1 MKKLFFIIIVLSIM
15 LFITDNPIKINDKR
29 KKQELISE
37 KRAIYLSYIELEKYI
52 KKSETESKEN
62 INKIINNIK
71 NNNFNMLL
79 LHVRSF
85 SDSIYPSKYF
95 PWSLK
100 VSSEEGIDPGYDILD
115 YFIKIAHKNN
125 IEVHAWINPY
135 RIRNNNDISNIS
147 KSSIAYSWLNTNNIE
162 VSDKGIYYNP
172 ASSEVIDLV
181 VNGVKELVYNY
192 DIDGIHLDDYFYNSD
207 TIDIDNY
214 NEYKKNNNISLKD
227 YRLMK
232 VNELIEKI
240 HKITKSKNILFGIAP
255 DANIDNNYNKNYADV
270 YKWGSSSKYVDYLM
284 PQLYYGFYNESKP
297 FYKTLKEWNN
307 VVKKSNVKLMPAL
320 SLYKSGNIDEFAK
333 SGKEEW
339 INNDNILMRQII
351 VSRNIKSVIG
361 FSIFRY
367 DSMFDSDLTDKTVL
381 NEINNIKKIIKD

>member
-1 MKKLFFIIIVLSIM
+1 MKKLFLIIIM
-15 LFITDNPIKINDKR
+15 LFIILFVVNKPVKVV
-29 KKQELISE
+29 KKEQTNE
-37 KRAIYLSYIELEKYI
+37 KRAIYISYIELEKYI
-52 KKSETESKEN
+52 KKSESESKHN
-62 INKIINNIK
+62 IKKMIENIK
-71 NNNFNMLL
+71 NNGFNMILL
-79 LHVRSF
+79 QVRSF

-100 VSSEEGIDPGYDILD
+100 VSNEEGISPGYDILD
-115 YFIKIAHKNN
+115 YFIKKAHKNK
-125 IEVHAWINPY
+125 IEIHAWINPY
-135 RIRNNNDISNIS
+135 RIRNNNDTSNIS
-147 KSSIAYSWLNTNNIE
+147 KNSIAYTWLNTNNIE

-172 ASSEVIDLV
+172 ASNEVIDLI
-181 VNGVKELVYNY
+181 VNGVKELINNY

-214 NEYKKNNNISLKD
+214 NEYKVNHNISLKD

-240 HKITKSKNILFGIAP
+240 HNVTKNKGILFGIAP

-270 YKWGSSSKYVDYLM
+270 YKWGSSNKYVDYLM
-284 PQLYYGFYNESKP
+284 PQIYYGFYNEVKP
-297 FYKTLKEWNN
+297 FYKTIKEWNDI
-307 VVKKSNVKLMPAL
+307 VKNSNVKLIPAL

-333 SGKEEW
+333 SGRNEW

-351 VSRNIKSVIG
+351 VTRNIKKCIG

-367 DSMFDSDLTDKTVL
+367 DSMFDSNLTDKTVI
-381 NEINNIKKIIKD
+381 NEINNIKMIIKK